1 MISGRAVNAQLSN
14 ECVGYSSPDY
24 CFSWHHYSLYSLLF
38 TWLFIRRC
46 HESSAAVADGWV
58 AVGGTVGRHCA
69 RYSSRTEGGSAE
81 GCRCLVFH
89 LDLQKARLHLCAA
102 VQHSHSTST
111 VSTIQRT
118 VLFLAVGSIP
128 CSGEYSTVGA
138 LLIAQMSLL
147 QCECHRFDTSYKMGR
162 SF

>member
-1 MISGRAVNAQLSN
+1 MSVLDTLVWIIVFHDIITHCTRFFLPG
-14 ECVGYSSPDY
+14 
-24 CFSWHHYSLYSLLF
+24 SLYGDVTSHLLQSQMDG
-38 TWLFIRRC
+38 WLSG
-46 HESSAAVADGWV
+46 ELWGDVADSSCLDLQC
-58 AVGGTVGRHCA
+58 T

-102 VQHSHSTST
+102 AQHSHSTST
-111 VSTIQRT
+111 VLSAVQRT
-118 VLFLAVGSIP
+118 VLFSADGNIP
-128 CSGEYSTVGA
+128 CSGSGTVGA